1 MARRRPRA
9 SRKKIFTATMSA
21 SRSPNVSIKVT
32 DDWPENV
39 PISEHEL
46 RVVETHMARVL
57 AQLLGPLP

>member
-1 MARRRPRA
+1 MSRGRP
-9 SRKKIFTATMSA
+9 
-21 SRSPNVSIKVT
+21 PVVSIKVT
-32 DDWPENV
+32 DDWPEAV